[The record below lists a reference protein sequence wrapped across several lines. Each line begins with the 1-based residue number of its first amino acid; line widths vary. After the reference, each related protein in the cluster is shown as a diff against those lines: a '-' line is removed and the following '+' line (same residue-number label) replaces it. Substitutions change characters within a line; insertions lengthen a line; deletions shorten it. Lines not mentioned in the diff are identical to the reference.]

1 MITPGSTIRVTVT
14 AGPDRGLRCP
24 LVEQE
29 LLLIGRGDQCGLQ
42 LTDPSVSRVHC
53 RLLLS
58 EGRITLEDV
67 GSRWGVLVNGAA
79 AQGSALQI
87 ADRLRIG
94 DSELKLEYDNASE
107 ETLAPRGQP
116 ITSSV
121 PERNGHAAEP
131 ARPLAQ
137 PVPAPAASFATPSLT
152 GSQFMRFRVGNLISQ
167 SPTGTVYKAFDPR
180 HERVVALTIYSQLSQ
195 SDETAQRRF
204 IRSVRAMITLN
215 HPNLVR
221 LMTAGRWRRTCFAVT
236 EFIEGE
242 TVSDLVRRNGIA
254 GMLDWRTAWQIGIGV
269 AQGLEFAHSQQI
281 IHRNLHPDH
290 ILLGKTPGSVRLGE
304 LTLAK
309 ALDDSQAALTRPGEI
324 VGDYQYLAPEQ
335 LTGQPVDA
343 RADLYSLGATLYTI
357 LTGRPPF
364 TGPIAEL
371 LPRIVNERPVP
382 PTRYHLSIPAA
393 VEGVILRLL
402 AKRPEDRY
410 DSATTLLR
418 DMRRNSRLIMSL
430 ET

>member
-1 MITPGSTIRVTVT
+1 MITPNSSIRVTVT

-24 LVEQE
+24 LVERE
-29 LLLIGRGDQCGLQ
+29 LLLVGRGEQCGLQ

-58 EGRITLEDV
+58 DGRITLEDV
-67 GSRWGVLVNGAA
+67 GSRWGVLINGTA
-79 AQGSALQI
+79 AQGNQLQI
-87 ADRLRIG
+87 ADRLGIG
-94 DSELKLEYDNASE
+94 DSELKLEYDNAIE
-107 ETLAPRGQP
+107 ETMAPRGQP
-116 ITSSV
+116 VANIA
-121 PERNGHAAEP
+121 PERNGPAAESV
-131 ARPLAQ
+131 RPDAP
-137 PVPAPAASFATPSLT
+137 PVHAPASFTVPSLT
-152 GSQFMRFRVGNLISQ
+152 GTQFMRFRVGNLISQ
-167 SPTGTVYKAFDPR
+167 SATGTVYKAFDPR
-180 HERVVALTIYSQLSQ
+180 HDRVVALKIYSQLSQ
-195 SDETAQRRF
+195 SDETSQRRF
-204 IRSVRAMITLN
+204 IRSVRTMITLN

-221 LMTAGRWRRTCFAVT
+221 LITAGRWRQTCFAVT
-236 EFIEGE
+236 EYVEGE

-254 GMLDWRTAWQIGIGV
+254 GMLDWRTAWQIAISV
-269 AQGLEFAHSQQI
+269 AHGLEFAHSQQI

-290 ILLGKTPGSVRLGE
+290 ILLGRTPASVRLGE

-335 LTGQPVDA
+335 LSGQPVDA

-371 LPRIVNERPVP
+371 LSRILNERPVP

-393 VEGVILRLL
+393 VEGVILRLI

-410 DSATTLLR
+410 ESATALLR
-418 DMRRNSRLIMSL
+418 DMRRNSRLVST
-430 ET
+430 ES

>member
-1 MITPGSTIRVTVT
+1 MIHSPDQPPRSIRVTVT

-24 LVEQE
+24 LVERE

-42 LTDPSVSRVHC
+42 LSDPSVSRVHC
-53 RLLLS
+53 RLLLT

-67 GSRWGVLVNGAA
+67 GSRWGVLINGVA
-79 AQGSALQI
+79 AQGTQLQI
-87 ADRLRIG
+87 ADRLGIG
-94 DSELKLEYDNASE
+94 DSELRLEYDNASE
-107 ETLAPRGQP
+107 ETMAPRGQP
-116 ITSSV
+116 TANSA
-121 PERNGHAAEP
+121 PPQNGHAAEP
-131 ARPLAQ
+131 ARPAPP
-137 PVPAPAASFATPSLT
+137 PVQAPASFASPSLT

-167 SPTGTVYKAFDPR
+167 SATGTVYKAFDPR
-180 HERVVALTIYSQLSQ
+180 HERVVALKIYSQLSQ

-204 IRSVRAMITLN
+204 IGSVRTMITLN

-221 LMTAGRWRRTCFAVT
+221 LLTAGRWRKTCFAVT
-236 EFIEGE
+236 EFVEGE
-242 TVSDLVRRNGIA
+242 TASDLVRRNGIA
-254 GMLDWRTAWQIGIGV
+254 GMLDWRTAWQIAIGV

-290 ILLGKTPGSVRLGE
+290 ILLGRTPGSVRLGE

-324 VGDYQYLAPEQ
+324 VGDFQYLAPEQ
-335 LTGQPVDA
+335 LSGQPVDA

-364 TGPIAEL
+364 TGPITEL
-371 LPRIVNERPVP
+371 LPRILNERPVP

-393 VEGVILRLL
+393 VEGVILKLL

-410 DSATTLLR
+410 DSATALLR
-418 DMRRNSRLIMSL
+418 EMRRVRQHCS
-430 ET
+430 